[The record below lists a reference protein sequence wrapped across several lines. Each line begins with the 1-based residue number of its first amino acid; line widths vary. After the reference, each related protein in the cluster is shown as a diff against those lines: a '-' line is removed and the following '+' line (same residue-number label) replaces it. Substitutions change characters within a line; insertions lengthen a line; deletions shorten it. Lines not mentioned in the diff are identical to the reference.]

1 MGSQRVRHNSMIEHI
16 ILAFLN
22 ISQRVLKKTCRNYS
36 VWLQSF
42 WMSLSFILKTL
53 EWAIP
58 ATVTRGTD
66 IISAAVPFLLLFVW
80 CHSWFTVTSV
90 LWERWFPRITAALE
104 VIFRSWLAQTV
115 KEKREAWRANRKEKG
130 GKGHGGEK
138 AGEEGGTIKGTG
150 WHPVRSADHVSQGV
164 FPGTHSLAD
173 FWREKW

>member
-1 MGSQRVRHNSMIEHI
+1 MGSQRVRHNSVIEHI

-22 ISQRVLKKTCRNYS
+22 ISQHVLKKLAGT
-36 VWLQSF
+36 
-42 WMSLSFILKTL
+42 ILFGNRFFECHSPLFLRLWSGPSPPRLTG
-53 EWAIP
+53 
-58 ATVTRGTD
+58 GTD
-66 IISAAVPFLLLFVW
+66 IISAALPFLLLFVW

-90 LWERWFPRITAALE
+90 LWEQWLPRITAALE

-115 KEKREAWRANRKEKG
+115 KEKREAWRANQKEKG
-130 GKGHGGEK
+130 GKGHGGKK

-150 WHPVRSADHVSQGV
+150 WCPLCSADHMSQGV

>member
-1 MGSQRVRHNSMIEHI
+1 
-16 ILAFLN
+16 
-22 ISQRVLKKTCRNYS
+22 
-36 VWLQSF
+36 
-42 WMSLSFILKTL
+42 MSLSFIPKTL

-66 IISAAVPFLLLFVW
+66 IISAAVPFLLLFIW

-90 LWERWFPRITAALE
+90 LWEQWLPRITAALE

-150 WHPVRSADHVSQGV
+150 WHPVCSADHVSQGV

-173 FWREKW
+173 FWREKWYEVKGRNVDGKVSVISWKWLCWINTFLKNWLDFTWGS